1 MASQSEESSMRYGLE
16 FRELSLAQQDILHKA
31 VLAMQLEDLADDE
44 EGEEIE
50 SEEDADP

>member
-1 MASQSEESSMRYGLE
+1 MMASDQGGALMRYGLE

-44 EGEEIE
+44 EGENE
-50 SEEDADP
+50 EEDGAGE